1 MKPSMRLLCLFWLSW
16 ALLSPVFSQVPQLI
30 NYQGRVAVNNV
41 NFDGGGQFKFALVN
55 GDGTTTY
62 WSNDG
67 TSTAGSQ
74 PSAAVSLTVT
84 KGLYSVLLGDATLP
98 NMQIIPNS
106 VFDNGDVRLR
116 VWFNDGMHGFQ
127 WLAPDQR
134 VAAVGY
140 AIMAATAQTVPDGA
154 ITTAKLANNAV
165 GTAQLQNGSVTAAKI
180 TGPLVTSQVP
190 SLDAAKITSGAF
202 DLGRIPVLD
211 DSKLGAGSVT
221 SSQIFNGTIL
231 NEDIA
236 SGAAIADG
244 KLATIT
250 TAGKVANS
258 ATTGTAGNAAN
269 TLVLRDAT
277 GNFTAN
283 TITGTLLGTST
294 GFTGA
299 LVGDV
304 TGTQGATVVSSVG
317 GVSGTTVA
325 SGVNLANAATQANT
339 AGALVKRDG
348 SGGFSAGTITAT
360 LNGNASSA
368 TNFSGSLAGNV
379 TGTQGATV
387 VASVGGVTAA
397 NVASGANLANAAT
410 NGNVSNAIVKR
421 DAAGNFSAGTITA
434 TLNGTA
440 NHANTATTAGA
451 SATAGTADTVVD
463 GAISTLKLADGAVT
477 TGKLGLG
484 AVTTDRIAGNA
495 VTAFE
500 LANGAVVSSKLA
512 TDAVTTEKIIDAAVT
527 SPKLADGAV
536 TTPGITDGAVTTAK
550 LADAAV
556 ASSKIA
562 DGAVTASKIPDGS
575 ITEAKLAFVPG
586 GGNSAGVPNGMVVFN
601 ANGSFIIPDGVTKIW
616 VEVAGGGG
624 GGGGGDHW
632 NDPVPGGDG
641 GNGGL
646 AKGLLV
652 VVPGNVMSIVI
663 GAGGEAGSNATAGL
677 TGGGS
682 SYYTNPT
689 PGLSGSASELS
700 IDGVLVA
707 QAFGGGGGGVRLIET
722 VEGFGQWLVHHGRPG
737 TEGGAAGS
745 LTLRRTG
752 GNIASGGSGGNGLWQ
767 VGDTSQ
773 PVMPTHGKSGYVIIY
788 Y

>member
-1 MKPSMRLLCLFWLSW
+1 MKSSIRTICLLWVNLAAALSLF
-16 ALLSPVFSQVPQLI
+16 AQVPQLM

-41 NFDGGGQFKFALVN
+41 NFDGSGQFKFALVN

-74 PSAAVSLTVT
+74 PSAAVALPVT

-116 VWFNDGMHGFQ
+116 VWFNDGVHGFQ

-180 TGPLVTSQVP
+180 TGPLATSQIP

-258 ATTGTAGNAAN
+258 ATTGTAGNVAN
-269 TLVLRDAT
+269 TLVLRDAS

-304 TGTQGATVVSSVG
+304 TGTQGETVVSSVG
-317 GVSGTTVA
+317 GVSGTNVA

-397 NVASGANLANAAT
+397 NVAAGANLANAAT

-434 TLNGTA
+434 ALNGTA
-440 NHANTATTAGA
+440 NHADTAT
-451 SATAGTADTVVD
+451 TAGTADTVVD
-463 GAISTLKLADGAVT
+463 GAISTMKLGNGAVT
-477 TGKLGLG
+477 TVKLGLG
-484 AVTTDRIAGNA
+484 AVTTDKIAGNA

-536 TTPGITDGAVTTAK
+536 TSSK
-550 LADAAV
+550 LGDAAV
-556 ASSKIA
+556 SSSKIA

-575 ITEAKLAFVPG
+575 ITEAKLGFVPSG
-586 GGNSAGVPNGMVVFN
+586 VSGGVPHAMVGFLIPGNYTFTVPPGVTRLLVEVAGAGGNSGRTKTIKVNAEAFPVFYGANLHYYGGMGGDGGLSKGVVNVSPGNVFEIHVGGVNILEGMAGE
-601 ANGSFIIPDGVTKIW
+601 GSSFSFLGIPWIS
-616 VEVAGGGG
+616 AGGGG
-624 GGGGGDHW
+624 GGADAVLNSGGIQGNNYGGVDGAFGSGGL
-632 NDPVPGGDG
+632 PGGH
-641 GNGGL
+641 
-646 AKGLLV
+646 
-652 VVPGNVMSIVI
+652 
-663 GAGGEAGSNATAGL
+663 AG
-677 TGGGS
+677 
-682 SYYTNPT
+682 
-689 PGLSGSASELS
+689 
-700 IDGVLVA
+700 
-707 QAFGGGGGGVRLIET
+707 
-722 VEGFGQWLVHHGRPG
+722 
-737 TEGGAAGS
+737 
-745 LTLRRTG
+745 
-752 GNIASGGSGGNGLWQ
+752 SGGSAPK
-767 VGDTSQ
+767 D
-773 PVMPTHGKSGYVIIY
+773 GYVIISY
-788 Y
+788 

>member
-1 MKPSMRLLCLFWLSW
+1 MRLLCLFWLSW

-434 TLNGTA
+434 ALNGTA
-440 NHANTATTAGA
+440 NHANTATTAG
-451 SATAGTADTVVD
+451 TADTVLD

-477 TGKLGLG
+477 TGKLALG

-550 LADAAV
+550 LAD
-556 ASSKIA
+556 
-562 DGAVTASKIPDGS
+562 GAVTASKIPDGS

-601 ANGSFIIPDGVTKIW
+601 ANGSFIIPDGVTKVW

-624 GGGGGDHW
+624 GGGGGDHT
-632 NDPVPGGDG
+632 DGPVSGGDG
-641 GNGGL
+641 GDGGL
-646 AKGLLV
+646 VKGLLT
-652 VVPGNVMSIVI
+652 VVPGSVVSVVV
-663 GAGGEAGSNATAGL
+663 GA
-677 TGGGS
+677 
-682 SYYTNPT
+682 
-689 PGLSGSASELS
+689 
-700 IDGVLVA
+700 
-707 QAFGGGGGGVRLIET
+707 GGGGGSNA
-722 VEGFGQWLVHHGRPG
+722 VELEVPPYYIYPTIGISGFTSELFINSVLVSQ
-737 TEGGAAGS
+737 AA
-745 LTLRRTG
+745 
-752 GNIASGGSGGNGLWQ
+752 GGSGGGVPFVPAGGWPIVSDGAPGSDGGTTGSLIFGRPGGNAGSGGSAGSGRNRPDYFPALP
-767 VGDTSQ
+767 S
-773 PVMPTHGKSGYVIIY
+773 PAAGKSGYVIIY